1 MRRVWLLVIAALA
14 LVAPS
19 CPGPSLPSDY
29 EPDSQRAFSAYPATS
44 DLVYVSAASARGDLV
59 YVVAAENGQVVGRI
73 DGPDRRSWV
82 VDASRKVGFY
92 AVSRAGGPTTLH
104 RIDLRTGARRVLA
117 KDDRPPLQTLR
128 DEDGQAFTQLAITD
142 DGAAII
148 ALRARADHRLWV
160 GRYDSST
167 GVLSAETSWP
177 LHEELAV
184 PRLSVIGVDR
194 FAVGAYEQR
203 DGSIAGQQLH
213 IVDGGL
219 KELSSIA
226 DASLP
231 DATPCSMQF
240 VQIPDGWGT
249 VCSWRNDRYPTV
261 LVLDP
266 AFRVLRSSTVTL
278 RSAESV
284 LAFGPGDGGIGIVTN
299 RGRATANAATVPLSD
314 LSDASGRPVGLAV
327 MRPMYSAD
335 GSLVLTGLI
344 RSGDIASSAPATLAL
359 IDLAHARIVAERPL
373 ESGPFDVKLDRD
385 VYVLVMSRSMSEPQH
400 LLRFD
405 RGLAPGISRT
415 FTTPNGIGVLGI
427 ALVSRGGG

>member
-1 MRRVWLLVIAALA
+1 MRKVWLLVIAALA

-29 EPDSQRAFSAYPATS
+29 DPDSQRAFSAYPGTS
-44 DLVYVSAASARGDLV
+44 DLVYVYAASAQGDLV
-59 YVVAAENGQVVGRI
+59 YVVAADSGEVIGRI
-73 DGPDRRSWV
+73 DGPDRRGWA
-82 VDASRKVGFY
+82 VDASRKIGFY

-104 RIDLRTGARRVLA
+104 RIDLRSGARKLLA
-117 KDDRPPLQTLR
+117 KDDRAGLQTLR
-128 DEDGQAFTQLAITD
+128 DDDGPVFTQLAITS
-142 DGAAII
+142 DGSAVI
-148 ALRARADHRLWV
+148 AVRALADHRLWV

-167 GVLSAETSWP
+167 GALGAQTSWP
-177 LHEELAV
+177 LHEDLVA

-194 FAVGAYEQR
+194 FAVGASEQR

-213 IVDGGL
+213 IVDGGM

-231 DATPCSMQF
+231 GATPCSMQF
-240 VQIPDGWGT
+240 VQTPEGWGT
-249 VCSWRNDRYPTV
+249 VCSWPNDRYPTV

-266 AFRVLRSSTVTL
+266 AFRVLRSSTITL

-284 LAFGPGDGGIGIVTN
+284 LAFGPGDGGIGLVTN

-314 LSDASGRPVGLAV
+314 LSDASGSPVGLAV
-327 MRPMYSAD
+327 MRPMHSAD

-344 RSGDIASSAPATLAL
+344 RTGDIASSAPATLAV
-359 IDLAHARIVAERPL
+359 IDLAHARIVAERPM
-373 ESGPFDVKLDRD
+373 ENGPLDVKLDRD
-385 VYVLVMSRSMSEPQH
+385 VYVLVMSRSMSEPQQ

-405 RGLAPGISRT
+405 GGLAPGISRT

-427 ALVSRGGG
+427 ALVSRGV

>member
-19 CPGPSLPSDY
+19 CPGPNLPSDY
-29 EPDSQRAFSAYPATS
+29 DPDSQQAFSAYPATS
-44 DLVYVSAASARGDLV
+44 DLVYLYAASAQGDLV
-59 YVVAAENGQVVGRI
+59 YVIAADSGEVVGRI
-73 DGPDRRSWV
+73 DGPDRRGWV
-82 VDASRKVGFY
+82 VDPTRQIGFY

-104 RIDLRTGARRVLA
+104 RIDLRSGARQLLA
-117 KDDRPPLQTLR
+117 KDDRAGLQTLR
-128 DEDGQAFTQLAITD
+128 DDDGPVFTQLAITS
-142 DGAAII
+142 DGSAVI
-148 ALRARADHRLWV
+148 AVRALADQRLWV

-167 GVLSAETSWP
+167 GALGAQTSWP
-177 LHEELAV
+177 LHEDLVA
-184 PRLSVIGVDR
+184 PRLSVIGIDR
-194 FAVGAYEQR
+194 FAVGASEQR
-203 DGSIAGQQLH
+203 SGSIVGQQLH
-213 IVDGGL
+213 VIDARL
-219 KELSSIA
+219 NELSSVP
-226 DASLP
+226 DSSLP
-231 DATPCSMQF
+231 DATPCSTQF
-240 VQIPDGWGT
+240 VQTPEGWGT
-249 VCSWRNDRYPTV
+249 VCSWPNDRYPTV

-266 AFRVLRSSTVTL
+266 AFRVLRSSTITL

-299 RGRATANAATVPLSD
+299 RGRASANAGTMPLTD
-314 LSDASGRPVGLAV
+314 LRDASGRPVGLAV
-327 MRPMYSAD
+327 MRPLHSAD

-344 RSGDIASSAPATLAL
+344 RTGDIASSAPATLAL

-373 ESGPFDVKLDRD
+373 ESGLIDVKLDHD

-427 ALVSRGGG
+427 ALVSRAE